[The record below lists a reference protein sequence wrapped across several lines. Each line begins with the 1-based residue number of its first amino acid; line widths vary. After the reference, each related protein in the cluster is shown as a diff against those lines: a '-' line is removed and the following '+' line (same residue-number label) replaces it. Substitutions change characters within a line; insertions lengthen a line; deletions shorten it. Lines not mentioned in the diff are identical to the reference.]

1 MEECRELPLLFYAY
15 RRRLVG
21 NVSAHSHGGCEL
33 IYLLRGSCRVE
44 GPLGVLAGRSGQ
56 LLVIPPETVHNQ
68 IDSPDEKNIFCVFQ
82 AQPGLFEQRWR
93 TIDLAGEA
101 WCRRWL
107 LELSS
112 MTERNDFEG
121 ANAILLGLLLRLSAF
136 EKKRAA
142 AEHLHPGLRKALA
155 FIYNNFSRRI
165 SVEQIAEASGISVS
179 LLRKLVVD
187 YCGTSPVRYLQDLRI
202 SRAEEMLKSPGLS
215 ISEIS
220 LRCGFE
226 NPGYFIRLYRR
237 KYGAP
242 PGRRR
247 RPAN

>member
-136 EKKRAA
+136 EKNARQPNTCIPGSEKRWP
-142 AEHLHPGLRKALA
+142 L
-155 FIYNNFSRRI
+155 S
-165 SVEQIAEASGISVS
+165 
-179 LLRKLVVD
+179 
-187 YCGTSPVRYLQDLRI
+187 TTI
-202 SRAEEMLKSPGLS
+202 SRAASQWNKSPKRAESAFRCCGSFSS
-215 ISEIS
+215 ITAE
-220 LRCGFE
+220 LRRYAICRTCGFH
-226 NPGYFIRLYRR
+226 
-237 KYGAP
+237 
-242 PGRRR
+242 GRRR
-247 RPAN
+247 C